1 MHSLLPLNST
11 PLERAVEAASNE
23 DLKVTLRTLYNPDTC
38 PANLLYQL
46 AWAWSVDRWDDTWP
60 EAIKRSVIR
69 SSFYVHAHKGTIGAL
84 RRVVEPFGYLIEVI
98 EWFKATPP
106 AVPGTF
112 ALKIGVSEATYY
124 TWKKKFG
131 DLGVSELKRLKML
144 EDENTRLK
152 RIVANLTLDKQI
164 LQEVVRKKL

>member
-1 MHSLLPLNST
+1 M
-11 PLERAVEAASNE
+11 
-23 DLKVTLRTLYNPDTC
+23 
-38 PANLLYQL
+38 
-46 AWAWSVDRWDDTWP
+46 
-60 EAIKRSVIR
+60 
-69 SSFYVHAHKGTIGAL
+69 
-84 RRVVEPFGYLIEVI
+84 
-98 EWFKATPP
+98 
-106 AVPGTF
+106 
-112 ALKIGVSEATYY
+112 SEATYY